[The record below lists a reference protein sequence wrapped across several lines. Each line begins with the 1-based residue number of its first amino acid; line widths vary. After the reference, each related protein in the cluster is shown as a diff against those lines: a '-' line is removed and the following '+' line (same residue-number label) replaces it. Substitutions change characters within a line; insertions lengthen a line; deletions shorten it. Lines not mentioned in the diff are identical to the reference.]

1 MRTERAP
8 VTSVTSVTAVSINR
22 STRARVAVD
31 NAKGRHT
38 RHTRHA
44 LSPTVSLARV
54 APTPTPSVEP
64 MKIPETFE
72 ERCSEVER

>member
-22 STRARVAVD
+22 STRACAVD